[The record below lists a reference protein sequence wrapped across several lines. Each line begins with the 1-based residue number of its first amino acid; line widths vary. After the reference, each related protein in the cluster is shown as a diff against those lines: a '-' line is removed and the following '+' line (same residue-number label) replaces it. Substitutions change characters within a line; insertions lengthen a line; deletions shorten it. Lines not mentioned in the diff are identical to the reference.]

1 MDGTRAGQ
9 TFLVVDDHASITRAW
24 SRQLAALGA
33 VALTAYS
40 VAEGKR
46 VIARAESID
55 GALLDHMLP
64 DGRGLD
70 LVEPLRSRF
79 PLASIAIVT
88 GAEVEERFANE
99 VLGFGALYGRKP
111 LSSEGF
117 MALFE
122 RARLTRELRDAGTA
136 TLEEL
141 VDTYALSPAER
152 ETLIAQLSCDSRA
165 DAARLLGVKD
175 DTVKS
180 HTRALLKKTGYRSL
194 RGLMRAMLEHLNA
207 TPPASRI

>member
-1 MDGTRAGQ
+1 MNGTHGGQ

-24 SRQLAALGA
+24 SRQLGALGA

-40 VAEGKR
+40 VAEGKQ
-46 VIARAESID
+46 VIERAKTID
-55 GALLDHMLP
+55 GAVLDHMLP

-88 GAEVEERFANE
+88 GAEVEEHFANE
-99 VLGFGALYGRKP
+99 VLGCGALYGRKP
-111 LSSEGF
+111 LTSDGF

-136 TLEEL
+136 SLEAL
-141 VDTYALSPAER
+141 IDRYGLSPAER

-180 HTRALLKKTGYRSL
+180 HTRALLKKTGHKSL
-194 RGLMRAMLEHLNA
+194 RGLMRQMLEQVNTSAVLR
-207 TPPASRI
+207 T